1 MFNFD
6 GDDDRLITST
16 KHIED
21 TAENCLRPKTME
33 EYIGQ
38 DKIKGNLEIFIQA
51 ALKRGEALDH
61 VLLYGP
67 PGLGKTTLSHIIA
80 NEMNSQIRVT
90 SGPAIEKAGDLA
102 AILTNLSDND
112 ILFIDE
118 IHRLNRNVEEVLY
131 PAMEDYALD
140 IIIGKGPSARSLRID
155 LPKFTLIGATTKAGM
170 LTSPLR
176 DRFGVNL
183 RLELYSPEDLVK
195 IINRSSKLLNINIDA
210 DASYEIARRSRG
222 TPRIANRF
230 LKRVRD
236 FAEVLS
242 DGGKIDLAIAK
253 KGLTLMEVDDM
264 GLDYSDR
271 KILSTMIDTFGGGP
285 VGLDTLAASVN
296 EDSNTIED
304 VIEPYLMQ
312 IGFVARTPRGRICLK
327 KAYDHLGKVMDTEKQ
342 ELFSEYEKEVS
353 DKNE

>member
-1 MFNFD
+1 M
-6 GDDDRLITST
+6 
-16 KHIED
+16 
-21 TAENCLRPKTME
+21 
-33 EYIGQ
+33 
-38 DKIKGNLEIFIQA
+38 
-51 ALKRGEALDH
+51 
-61 VLLYGP
+61 
-67 PGLGKTTLSHIIA
+67 
-80 NEMNSQIRVT
+80 
-90 SGPAIEKAGDLA
+90 
-102 AILTNLSDND
+102 
-112 ILFIDE
+112 LF
-118 IHRLNRNVEEVLY
+118 
-131 PAMEDYALD
+131 
-140 IIIGKGPSARSLRID
+140 RS
-155 LPKFTLIGATTKAGM
+155 PKFTLIGATTKAGM

-183 RLELYSPEDLVK
+183 RLELYTPDDLVK
-195 IINRSSKLLNINIDA
+195 IINRSAKLLNINIDA
-210 DASYEIARRSRG
+210 DASFEIARRSRG

-242 DGGKIDLAIAK
+242 GSGKIDLAIAK

-271 KILSTMIDTFGGGP
+271 KILQAMIDTFGGGP

-327 KAYDHLGKVMDTEKQ
+327 KAYEHLGRTMDAEKEQ
-342 ELFSEYEKEVS
+342 LFLQYEKEVQS
-353 DKNE
+353 KDE

>member
-1 MFNFD
+1 M
-6 GDDDRLITST
+6 
-16 KHIED
+16 
-21 TAENCLRPKTME
+21 
-33 EYIGQ
+33 
-38 DKIKGNLEIFIQA
+38 
-51 ALKRGEALDH
+51 
-61 VLLYGP
+61 
-67 PGLGKTTLSHIIA
+67 
-80 NEMNSQIRVT
+80 
-90 SGPAIEKAGDLA
+90 
-102 AILTNLSDND
+102 
-112 ILFIDE
+112 
-118 IHRLNRNVEEVLY
+118 
-131 PAMEDYALD
+131 
-140 IIIGKGPSARSLRID
+140 
-155 LPKFTLIGATTKAGM
+155 PKFTLIGATTKAGM

-183 RLELYSPEDLVK
+183 RLELYTPEDLVK
-195 IINRSSKLLNINIDA
+195 IINRSSKLLNINIDD

-236 FAEVLS
+236 FAEVLG
-242 DGGKIDLAIAK
+242 DGGKIDLSIAK

-296 EDSNTIED
+296 EDANTIED

-327 KAYDHLGKVMDTEKQ
+327 KAYEHLGKTMD
-342 ELFSEYEKEVS
+342 S
-353 DKNE
+353 DKEALFKVYESEGLNKDE